1 MRKRIFY
8 YFGFLIFVVTE
19 AFCCPH
25 VSLAQELNAEPEAHI
40 VEPTITE
47 ETMPNEAGD
56 YDFRVSGSY
65 LWRGAIE
72 SGFLPRTQLFFGIA
86 NRWGGEIEVPMAF
99 AKDAGKHYGVGDVST
114 TVKYLVRKPASQT
127 PGVVLGLEIN
137 FPSGS
142 VNDRLG
148 EGALEA
154 APFVALVQESG
165 RFVLQGNIGYS
176 FIHKVRETDA
186 SNQFFYNGALAF
198 PIQHI
203 RTFLLG
209 EINGTRST
217 TGSQIAFSPG
227 MKYNFNSQRYVAL
240 ALPIGLNSQT
250 PRLGIVL
257 QMQITL
263 HSAEKE

>member
-1 MRKRIFY
+1 MRIKRVCH
-8 YFGFLIFVVTE
+8 FGFLLIVAAGVLR
-19 AFCCPH
+19 CPH
-25 VSLAQELNAEPEAHI
+25 SALAQELKAEPEAHI
-40 VEPTITE
+40 VEPIITE
-47 ETMPNEAGD
+47 ETMPNEPGD
-56 YDFRVSGSY
+56 YDFRLSGSY
-65 LWRGAIE
+65 LWRGAIG
-72 SGFLPRTQLFFGIA
+72 SGFLPRSQFFFGIA

-99 AKDAGKHYGVGDVST
+99 AKDVTGHYGVGDIST
-114 TVKYLVRKPASQT
+114 TVKYLARKPATRS
-127 PGVVLGLEIN
+127 PGVVLGLEMN

-142 VNDRLG
+142 VNDGLG

-165 RFVLQGNIGYS
+165 RFVLQGNLGYS

-209 EINGTRST
+209 EINGTRSA

-227 MKYNFNSQRYVAL
+227 MKYNFNSQRYLAI

-263 HSAEKE
+263 HGAEKE